1 MNKPRLELEG
11 KDNGVLLRLDDREC
25 FIPPDL
31 AIDIARTLISYSGEA
46 KHGGETLAKQATI
59 EAARSILV
67 PRVMLI
73 IKNLQSK
80 KKPPDFIAAEVVDRV
95 LGEIM

>member
-1 MNKPRLELEG
+1 
-11 KDNGVLLRLDDREC
+11 
-25 FIPPDL
+25 
-31 AIDIARTLISYSGEA
+31 
-46 KHGGETLAKQATI
+46 LAKQATI

-80 KKPPDFIAAEVVDRV
+80 KRPPDFIAAEVVDRV